1 MSFMTTV
8 IFSWIL
14 FLIIFCIYNSHDA
27 SSCSTCHKN
36 YDIFYMIQQEQR
48 EEEKQGNQSR
58 DGPTVLAYS
67 AVVAA
72 MIIQQQPQI
81 DV

>member
-1 MSFMTTV
+1 
-8 IFSWIL
+8 
-14 FLIIFCIYNSHDA
+14 
-27 SSCSTCHKN
+27 
-36 YDIFYMIQQEQR
+36 MIQQEQR

-72 MIIQQQPQI
+72 MIIQQLPQI

>member
-1 MSFMTTV
+1 MSFMTIV

-36 YDIFYMIQQEQR
+36 YDVFYMIQQ
-48 EEEKQGNQSR
+48 KQGEGEK

-67 AVVAA
+67 AVIAA
-72 MIIQQQPQI
+72 MMIQQLPQI